1 MRFSVDWLPD
11 GKHKNPEERATLCDL
26 RIEINGKAV
35 SAHVD
40 SRANDSRETLTV
52 PIVHLAEGIAANWW
66 AIFGGRDV
74 VHSVLP
80 WRMGFAL
87 PDVRFECVGSM
98 FLAHSKQLQIEN
110 PPLVFWQSSEEFV
123 PTKKAETE
131 LARLLGSVVEQLD
144 EEGLI
149 DTEVQLA
156 WSRVQESRA
165 DREESSF
172 CEAAG
177 ALGVDPYEISDE
189 DASFIEEAGKL
200 FSGDTLIEFLADVRA
215 REVTVPKS
223 ERRDLIQWINDWRPK
238 YDSALPELRAV
249 ADQLSETVREVSQRP
264 PWAIGHHAARAFRA
278 ATELQGAAPLS
289 IRRIAQELGSNSF
302 RRAQG
307 PRALQAV
314 VAREEQQVHIDLRS
328 RGSRTWDRNSETFA
342 FARAIGDAVCFSD
355 AGLSTINGLH
365 RATRQAVGRAFAA
378 EFLAP
383 RETVLEMCDEGRDV
397 EEIAGLLEVH
407 TKTVEHQ
414 IENAPLHDSSLH
426 WNLASAV

>member
-1 MRFSVDWLPD
+1 MRFSVDWIPD
-11 GKHKNPEERATLCDL
+11 GKHKNLEERATFCDL
-26 RIEINGKAV
+26 RIEINGEVV

-40 SRANDSRETLTV
+40 SRTKDSRETLTV
-52 PIVHLAEGIAANWW
+52 PVVHLAEGIATNWW
-66 AIFGGRDV
+66 EIFGGRDV

-87 PDVRFECVGSM
+87 PDVRFECVGPM
-98 FLAHSKQLQIEN
+98 FLAYSEHLQIEN
-110 PPLVFWQSSEEFV
+110 PPLVFWQSSEEYV
-123 PTKKAETE
+123 STEKAETE
-131 LARLLGSVVEQLD
+131 LAKLLGSVVAKLER
-144 EEGLI
+144 EGLI

-165 DREESSF
+165 NREESSF

-223 ERRDLIQWINDWRPK
+223 DRRDLIQWINEWRPR

-249 ADQLSETVREVSQRP
+249 ADQLSETVRGVSQRP
-264 PWAIGHHAARAFRA
+264 AWAIGHHAARAFREI
-278 ATELQGAAPLS
+278 TELQDVAPLS
-289 IRRIAQELGSNSF
+289 ITRIAQELGSNSF
-302 RRAQG
+302 RRAKG
-307 PRALQAV
+307 PRALHAV
-314 VAREEQQVHIDLRS
+314 VAREEPQVHIDLRS
-328 RGSRTWDRNSETFA
+328 RGRRPWDRNAETFA

-426 WNLASAV
+426 WNLASAF